1 MLPHRVKAGRS
12 DHIADITQAA
22 AMQQSIAI
30 YWGMYCRIFAS
41 SWRGL

>member
-30 YWGMYCRIFAS
+30 YWGSRIFAS